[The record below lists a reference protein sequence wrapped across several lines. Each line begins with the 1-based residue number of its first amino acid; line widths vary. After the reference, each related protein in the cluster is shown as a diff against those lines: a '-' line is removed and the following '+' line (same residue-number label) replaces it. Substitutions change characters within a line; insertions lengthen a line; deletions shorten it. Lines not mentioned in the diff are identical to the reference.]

1 MKRLLSAIA
10 LTCVLAVSASA
21 GFLPTSGIAPPSA
34 PEGTSQPADST
45 SQGLLPTGGIA
56 QQVSDAAL
64 SALLTALGLLTV

>member
-21 GFLPTSGIAPPSA
+21 GLLPTSGIASPAP
-34 PEGTSQPADST
+34 PEGTTQPTSST
-45 SQGLLPTGGIA
+45 SPGLLPTGGIA